1 MCCLHMAFT
10 KEAITTSDLS
20 LIASAH
26 IKAFVLTNFFN
37 HQVDVPTDYYT
48 TIGKTDIINFQ
59 KRNKITNIDTKLMY
73 KDTCF
78 VF

>member
-26 IKAFVLTNFFN
+26 VKAFVSTNFFN

-59 KRNKITNIDTKLMY
+59 KRN
-73 KDTCF
+73 
-78 VF
+78 